1 MEAERNANDEKV
13 SLTGSSVFVRLEIA
27 KNDLRALAEGMR
39 QSLGLDDCQ
48 VMQAFESVLL
58 EMKSS
63 LAQTL
68 SLEITRAKCGDPA
81 QNLAAAL
88 VAAAA
93 GTGGGQARTA
103 EKKSEEK

>member
-1 MEAERNANDEKV
+1 MEAERNANDERV

-68 SLEITRAKCGDPA
+68 SLEIALSKSGDPA
-81 QNLAAAL
+81 QDLAAAL
-88 VAAAA
+88 MAAAA
-93 GTGGGQARTA
+93 GTGDGQDHKA